1 MMKIKHWRKRTPTLI
16 QMEAVEC
23 GAACLGII
31 LGYWGR
37 YVPLE
42 QLRLDAGVSR
52 HGSNALNMIKA
63 ARSYGLEAKGFRK
76 SLEELYEI
84 DAPAV
89 ILWELNHFVVI
100 EGFGKKEVYLNDP
113 AVGPR
118 AVTYQE
124 LDESYSGLVFTFK
137 PTETF
142 EKGGKPLSLV
152 KELYGRL
159 KKTSGSL
166 YYLLLAGL
174 CLVIP
179 GLALPAFARI
189 FVDQV
194 LVMHVFE
201 WKWLFLSALLL
212 VTLIGGA
219 LTWLRAYFLNRLNGR
234 LSILFSSEFLW
245 HLLRLPIAFY
255 TQRFPGEIA
264 YRSTL
269 NNKVAKKMTG
279 ALATTII
286 DMIVVIF
293 YGLVML
299 KYDLLIGIVGF
310 LAAVLNLVIFLWIQR
325 SRIDAYARFQQE
337 QGKWIGNSIGALQQM
352 ETIKAIGIESE
363 TFARY
368 AGYYTKNLNA
378 LQEISKKDAILG
390 TAPILFQALSI
401 AALLT
406 IGSLRVMEG
415 TLSFGM
421 LIALQTLM
429 ISFLTPVSRFVNFG
443 QKMQNI
449 KSEIAR
455 LNDVLKNKVDPIYE
469 ARSSR
474 RAEKSS
480 LKLEGYLEF
489 RKVTFGYSR
498 LAPPLI
504 ENLSF
509 TIKPGERLALVG
521 PSGCGKST
529 IAKLACGLFLP
540 WEGEILYDGKPLEE
554 IPEDLFYHSLGH
566 VDQEIFL
573 FSGTIR
579 ENITLWNDIVTEEMV
594 VQAAEASAIHEE
606 IMLRKNGYENILN
619 EGGRNLSGG
628 QRQRLEIAR
637 SLLYSPSLLVM
648 DEATS
653 ALDSETEKYIS
664 DRIRQSGCSVVMI
677 AHRLSTIQDCDEILV
692 LERGKVVQRGS
703 HPKLKNERGLYRQL
717 IESENG

>member
-1 MMKIKHWRKRTPTLI
+1 MNRKYWRKRTPTLI

-42 QLRLDAGVSR
+42 KLRLDTGVSR
-52 HGSNALNMIKA
+52 DGSNALNMIKGG
-63 ARSYGLEAKGFRK
+63 RDYGLEAKGYRK
-76 SLEELYEI
+76 SLEELYTI
-84 DAPAV
+84 DSPAV
-89 ILWELNHFVVI
+89 VLWELNHFVVI
-100 EGFGKKEVYLNDP
+100 EGFGKNKVYINDP

-118 AVTYQE
+118 TVSYEE
-124 LDESYSGLVFTFK
+124 LDESYSGIVITFT
-137 PTETF
+137 PTEAF
-142 EKGGKPLSLV
+142 EKGGKPLSLS
-152 KELYGRL
+152 KELYARL
-159 KKTSGSL
+159 KKVRLPLS
-166 YYLLLAGL
+166 YLLIAGI
-174 CLVIP
+174 CLVLP
-179 GLALPAFARI
+179 GLALPAFSRI

-194 LVMHVFE
+194 LVMHILD
-201 WKWLFLSALLL
+201 WKWHFLSSVLL
-212 VTLIGGA
+212 VAIIGGA
-219 LTWLRAYFLNRLNGR
+219 LTWLQAYFLNRINGR
-234 LSILFSSEFLW
+234 LAIQFSSEFLW

-255 TQRFPGEIA
+255 TQRFSGEIA

-286 DMIVVIF
+286 DLIVILF
-293 YGLVML
+293 YGVVML
-299 KYDLLIGIVGF
+299 MYDFLIGAVGF
-310 LAAVLNLVIFLWIQR
+310 LAAFLNLGVFLWIQR

-352 ETIKAIGIESE
+352 ETIKAIGIESD

-378 LQEISKKDAILG
+378 LQEISKKDALLG
-390 TAPILFQALSI
+390 TVPILLQALSI

-406 IGSLRVMEG
+406 IGSVRVMEG
-415 TLSFGM
+415 KLSFGM

-429 ISFLTPVSRFVNFG
+429 ISFLTPIARFVNFG
-443 QKMQNI
+443 QTMQNI
-449 KSEIAR
+449 KSEIER
-455 LNDVLKNKVDPIYE
+455 LNDVLRNKVDPIYK
-469 ARSSR
+469 ARQ
-474 RAEKSS
+474 AQTTTGGI

-489 RKVTFGYSR
+489 RNVTFGYSL
-498 LAPPLI
+498 LAAPLI
-504 ENLSF
+504 EKLSF
-509 TIKPGERLALVG
+509 TIKPGQRLALVG

-529 IAKLACGLFLP
+529 IAKLACGLFQP
-540 WEGEILYDGKPLEE
+540 WEGEILYDGKPLDE
-554 IPEDLFYHSLGH
+554 ISADVFYHSLGH

-579 ENITLWNDIVTEEMV
+579 ENITLWNSVVTEEMI
-594 VQAAEASAIHEE
+594 VQAAEASAIHDE
-606 IMLRKNGYENILN
+606 IMQREGGYDNILT

-637 SLLYSPSLLVM
+637 SLIYSPSLLVM

-653 ALDSETEKYIS
+653 ALDSETEKHIS
-664 DRIRQSGCSVVMI
+664 DRIRRSGCSVVMI

-692 LERGKVVQRGS
+692 LEKGKVVQRGN
-703 HPKLKNERGLYRQL
+703 HQQLKSESGLYRQL
-717 IESENG
+717 IESENA